1 MGFVPE
7 QVIFIPIRHR
17 LRVRRAGPCGVRAPG
32 DQIYWDESKESF
44 TDFLALNRAARARA
58 LGQGMPLAESSSR
71 LATSW
76 ARLGHACARLGPQ
89 QLRVGGSKRKAPS
102 RSLPLPSGSFHL
114 PQWDFVAC
122 WADSA
127 FPKGDSARHR
137 GDSDPPG
144 ATRGADSAHA
154 GPTRSAE
161 WEHGRPLGPSHP
173 GVLDVRGRSDFS
185 RFDPRPKRPQ
195 ISNFGPPT
203 ERRPGGGRR
212 GGSSLRRTH
221 VLLFSR
227 VDAKRPTLAGLVPIC
242 ARPTC

>member
-161 WEHGRPLGPSHP
+161 WEHGRPTHSPHSDPPLRRGALAGSDSPLRVAPAVLGPAP
-173 GVLDVRGRSDFS
+173 L
-185 RFDPRPKRPQ
+185 PRAPPATSYAVP
-195 ISNFGPPT
+195 SNEYDTGC
-203 ERRPGGGRR
+203 
-212 GGSSLRRTH
+212 
-221 VLLFSR
+221 
-227 VDAKRPTLAGLVPIC
+227 AKRAHLKTFLPEVHC
-242 ARPTC
+242 VM

>member
-127 FPKGDSARHR
+127 FSKRRLGPTQGRLGPTGGDSRGRFGARRAHSLGR
-137 GDSDPPG
+137 VGAREAARTLPPG
-144 ATRGADSAHA
+144 GTR
-154 GPTRSAE
+154 R
-161 WEHGRPLGPSHP
+161 
-173 GVLDVRGRSDFS
+173 
-185 RFDPRPKRPQ
+185 K
-195 ISNFGPPT
+195 
-203 ERRPGGGRR
+203 
-212 GGSSLRRTH
+212 GS
-221 VLLFSR
+221 V
-227 VDAKRPTLAGLVPIC
+227 GL
-242 ARPTC
+242 

>member
-122 WADSA
+122 WADSS
-127 FPKGDSARHR
+127 FKGIVSKGQYDRN
-137 GDSDPPG
+137 
-144 ATRGADSAHA
+144 
-154 GPTRSAE
+154 
-161 WEHGRPLGPSHP
+161 WEYWS
-173 GVLDVRGRSDFS
+173 
-185 RFDPRPKRPQ
+185 
-195 ISNFGPPT
+195 
-203 ERRPGGGRR
+203 R
-212 GGSSLRRTH
+212 GGLLS
-221 VLLFSR
+221 VLKHRAQFLPF
-227 VDAKRPTLAGLVPIC
+227 
-242 ARPTC
+242 